1 MVNIF
6 SLFNALT
13 PVFLF
18 LLIGMAMRHFNQIK
32 PEADRTLLRLVFN
45 LFFPCMIFSNIA
57 TNPSVSQEGNLLF
70 APLIGIIS
78 TLIGF
83 GLGYLIGLILFEKGS
98 VQLRTFAFITGI
110 FNYGFIPLAIIPGL
124 FPDMPQTT
132 GVVFIHNLGI
142 EVTLWSVGIL
152 ILTGSTSV
160 KDLKQL
166 LNPPLLTIL
175 ASIIINVSGLGKYI
189 PDFLQNT
196 TSTLGMVSIPLGIML
211 AGTAIYDASK
221 SAKWTDM
228 GRVAIIAPLL
238 RNGIIPVLMLTI
250 GYFLPT
256 SPELKNVIIVEAA
269 MPTAMFS
276 LVISKNYNGHI
287 PTSTIIFLAS
297 NIVGMVTIPY
307 IIQLGLWLFA

>member
-1 MVNIF
+1 MVDVF

-32 PEADRTLLRLVFN
+32 PEADRTLLKLVFN

-57 TNPSVSQEGNLLF
+57 SNPSVTQEGNLLF
-70 APLIGIIS
+70 APLAGIIS

-83 GLGYLIGLILFEKGS
+83 GIGYAFGLLLFKKGS
-98 VQLRTFAFITGI
+98 VQLRTFAFITAL

-124 FPDMPQTT
+124 FPEMPQTT
-132 GVVFIHNLGI
+132 GVVFIHNLGV
-142 EVTLWSVGIL
+142 ELTLWSVGIL
-152 ILTGSTSV
+152 ILTGSTSIR
-160 KDLKQL
+160 DLKHL
-166 LNPPLLTIL
+166 FNPPLMTIL
-175 ASIIINVSGLGKYI
+175 GSIIINVSGLSGHI
-189 PDFLQNT
+189 PDFVQNT
-196 TSTLGMVSIPLGIML
+196 TSILGQVSIPLGIML

-221 SAKWTDM
+221 SAQWTSM
-228 GRVAIIAPLL
+228 GKVAIMAPLL
-238 RNGIIPVLMLTI
+238 RNGLIPIAMLAVGFI
-250 GYFLPT
+250 LPT

-276 LVISKNYNGHI
+276 LVIAKNYNGHI

-307 IIQLGLWLFA
+307 IIQLGLWLYS